1 MGKHSVSTEADSAE
15 TQGPEL
21 TPVEQPSS
29 AHPQDTL
36 ANKVALDVI
45 R

>member
-15 TQGPEL
+15 NQGQEQ

-29 AHPQDTL
+29 AHRQDTL
-36 ANKVALDVI
+36 ANKGALEVI